1 MKISRR
7 NFIKAI
13 GLAAL
18 SISPI
23 LIGCEKQ
30 VKKTIRFAELIDY
43 EIITYETPRG
53 NIALYTIYS
62 GVGEYYALDLSNNE
76 IDEYII
82 YDLNHDKEADHEL
95 TVHDNFVKSLNI
107 KYSENAIL
115 SLDENIGIKD
125 QYTAEGLQENLDI
138 ITAQLNKK
146 VTKTL

>member
-13 GLAAL
+13 GLTAL

-76 IDEYII
+76 IDERSCY
-82 YDLNHDKEADHEL
+82 HSH
-95 TVHDNFVKSLNI
+95 
-107 KYSENAIL
+107 
-115 SLDENIGIKD
+115 
-125 QYTAEGLQENLDI
+125 AETDAEPKN
-138 ITAQLNKK
+138 ITAKQNIHYAYQAGI
-146 VTKTL
+146 